1 MPAKGQMYKKPMA
14 KKPMANKSKLKPK
27 KKNASG
33 TLGRY
38 KAMK

>member
-33 TLGRY
+33 ALGRY